1 MSFFKKKN
9 EQKKPHETNAITDTR
24 LKESL
29 ANASLRILHQGVDYE
44 DLAHAEV
51 EFGYLFDIES
61 HGIEALFKIT
71 TDQTTAYFAV
81 QGTKLMRLDFSEELF
96 KATVDSFLSLHG

>member
-1 MSFFKKKN
+1 MFLFKKKS
-9 EQKKPHETNAITDTR
+9 EQEKPYETNAITDTQ

-29 ANASLRILHQGVDYE
+29 ANSALRLLHQGVDYE
-44 DLAHAEV
+44 DLAHVKV

-81 QGTKLMRLDFSEELF
+81 QGTKLMLLDFSEELF